1 MINAKL
7 TERGL
12 LDGGFTCAVYCGEEI
27 FKSTERGVAPLRAW
41 LKDGKDFRGFSAV
54 DKVVGKAAAFLYVLL
69 GVEKV
74 YAFVISESAAE
85 VFTRFHV
92 EYHYGEKV
100 VAIRNRTNTGYCPME
115 QAVLDITDP
124 QTAYARIP
132 ETLRKLKEQK

>member
-1 MINAKL
+1 MINAEC
-7 TERGL
+7 TELHL
-12 LDGGFTCAVYCGEEI
+12 LNGGFTCAIYRAEETY
-27 FKSTERGVAPLRAW
+27 KSTERGVAPLLAW

-69 GVEKV
+69 GVKKV

-85 VFTRFHV
+85 VFARFHV

-115 QAVLDITDP
+115 QAVWDITDP
-124 QTAYARIP
+124 QTAYARIQ

>member
-1 MINAKL
+1 MINAEC
-7 TERGL
+7 TELHL
-12 LDGGFTCAVYCGEEI
+12 LNGGFTCAIYRAEETY
-27 FKSTERGVAPLRAW
+27 KSTERGVAPLLAW

-100 VAIRNRTNTGYCPME
+100 VAIRNRTNTDYCPME
-115 QAVLDITDP
+115 QAVWDITDP
-124 QTAYARIP
+124 QTAYARIQ